1 MIQGTLAKGICYGHS
16 EKNRM
21 DPNPKFGWDVETDD
35 TTYRSE
41 RHESTSPSI
50 ARDAGLILGQGTK
63 ILHDAWYGKK
73 IKIKEALGLD
83 IESNSNSMP

>member
-21 DPNPKFGWDVETDD
+21 DPNPKFGWNVETDD

-50 ARDAGLILGQGTK
+50 ARDAGLILGQGTEIPPTSRPENYNMK
-63 ILHDAWYGKK
+63 NR
-73 IKIKEALGLD
+73 
-83 IESNSNSMP
+83 SNIVTN

>member
-50 ARDAGLILGQGTK
+50 ARDAGLILGQGTEIPPASRPENYNMK
-63 ILHDAWYGKK
+63 NR
-73 IKIKEALGLD
+73 
-83 IESNSNSMP
+83 SNIVTN